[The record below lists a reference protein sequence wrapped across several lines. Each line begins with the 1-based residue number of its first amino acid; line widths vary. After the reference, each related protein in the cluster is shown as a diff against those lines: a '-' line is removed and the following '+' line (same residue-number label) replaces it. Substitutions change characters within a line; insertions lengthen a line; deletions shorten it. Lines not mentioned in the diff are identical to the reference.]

1 MAHQSPLRLRVLHAV
16 RLKGFAADDVVAGI
30 AGLDTADATAMLGQL
45 ADEGLAVKRE
55 GRLTGWSLTPD
66 GRATHAK
73 LLAADVDE
81 AACRDAVDAAYRSF
95 LAINQEMLEC
105 CTQWQLRE
113 VNGEQV
119 PNDHSDP
126 AHDAV
131 AVAKLGQIDDVVQP
145 VCLDLSAALE
155 RFADYGPRLRSA
167 RQKVEAGDTDWFTK
181 PLIDSYHTVWF
192 ELHEDLLVT
201 LCIERS
207 KEGT

>member
-16 RLKGFAADDVVAGI
+16 RLKGFAADDAVA
-30 AGLDTADATAMLGQL
+30 AVTGLSTPEAVAVLGEL
-45 ADEGLAVKRE
+45 GTEGLAVKRE

-73 LLAADVDE
+73 LLAADLEESGCRE
-81 AACRDAVDAAYRSF
+81 AVADAYQRF
-95 LAINQEMLEC
+95 LAINQRILEC

-126 AHDAV
+126 AHDAI
-131 AVAKLGQIDDVVQP
+131 ALARLGRIDDAVQP
-145 VCLDLSAALE
+145 VCSDLAAALE

-201 LCIERS
+201 LGIERS
-207 KEGT
+207 KEGS